1 MEAVIGQIY
10 LYLAFNSVKIITTG
24 EGGCITTNNK
34 EYFEY
39 MKMFRENGVQK
50 IQKNLNSNLPVPG
63 TMNNKLLDII
73 LE

>member
-1 MEAVIGQIY
+1 
-10 LYLAFNSVKIITTG
+10 
-24 EGGCITTNNK
+24 
-34 EYFEY
+34 
-39 MKMFRENGVQK
+39 MFRENGVQK